1 MEIHEVEISHP
12 DKILFSEDHFLK
24 KDIAEYY
31 CRIAPYI
38 LPWIEGRP
46 ITLKRYPDGIEHEG
60 FFNKHVPDY
69 FPDFIQ
75 RLQVPME
82 TEGGLNMN
90 MVGVNEARD
99 LVYLAGQNTIE
110 LHVALAKMQ
119 DVKKPDQII
128 FDLDPADNDFEK
140 VRAVALEL
148 KDLLDFMEV
157 SSFVKTSGS
166 KGVHIHVPIKVCGSF
181 KEIKII
187 ARKLAEK
194 LHERCLDLTTLEQRK
209 KKRGRKVFI
218 DYLRNDY
225 AMTAVAPY
233 SLRALR
239 HAPIATPIEWEELAD
254 KALGPQSYHLKNIFR
269 RLAKKQNSWKNFAQK
284 SKDIRS
290 FTL

>member
-1 MEIHEVEISHP
+1 MKINDVDISHP
-12 DKILFSEDHFLK
+12 DKILFPEDNISK
-24 KDIAEYY
+24 KDMANYY

-38 LPWIEGRP
+38 LPWIKKRP
-46 ITLKRYPDGIEHEG
+46 LTLKRYPDGIDKEG

-75 RLQVPME
+75 RFTVPME
-82 TEGGLNMN
+82 KENASMK
-90 MVGVNEARD
+90 MVGVDEASD

-110 LHVALAKMQ
+110 LHVALATMT
-119 DVKKPDQII
+119 DIKKPDQVI
-128 FDLDPADNDFEK
+128 FDFDPSDNDFEK
-140 VRAVALEL
+140 VRTAALAL
-148 KDLLDFMEV
+148 KDLLDALALP
-157 SSFVKTSGS
+157 SFAKTSGS
-166 KGVHIHVPIKVCGSF
+166 KGMHVHIPIKPYGSF
-181 KEIKII
+181 KEIKTI
-187 ARKLAEK
+187 ARILAEK
-194 LHERCLDLTTLEQRK
+194 LHEECPDLTTLEQRK
-209 KKRGRKVFI
+209 EKRGNKVFI

-269 RLAKKQNSWKNFAQK
+269 RLAKKQNPWKNFAQR

-290 FTL
+290 FTG